1 MKAKQNFLGVAA
13 RTGLLGG
20 AIALYLCLVGM
31 VEVFSKRDLIQDGIN
46 LGYFILL
53 LTAVAMA
60 YVAARQV
67 ATLSPERK
75 PFQILLAGLIAGALT
90 GAILTALVLVGS
102 VFDLRQIF
110 ITASPTLYSLLTLG
124 KGVDYA
130 WLPIPILAVTG
141 LLGSAFLLLPQRVA
155 RPVLMGLIVTV
166 FVALFSGLIGVIMI
180 NQGGPI
186 AKLAKYIFGKTGIT
200 REGAIILF
208 VAVTAFEAF
217 WDAKGTAI
225 QGRYGKMPKT
235 SRYTLRGILL
245 VLLVIILAGLP
256 KVSGPFVSQ
265 VIVLIGLYILMGLG
279 LNITLGFAGL
289 LDLGFV
295 AFFAIG
301 AYTMGILTSYG
312 QFGLQH
318 VSFWVALPIA
328 VLVAMGAGFVLGL
341 PVLGIRGDYLAI
353 ATLGF
358 GEIVRILA
366 GSDSLATYFGGPQG
380 IIGIQKPCIGTLG
393 PFLGVDIPR
402 VCNGIEL
409 GGPQKLYFLTVIAA
423 VFVAFLAWRLHGSR
437 LGRAWMAIREDED
450 VAEALG
456 INLIQT
462 KIMAYMLGAAF
473 AGFGG
478 AIFAVLI
485 GSIFASSM
493 QLLVSI
499 NVVALIIVGG
509 MGSIPG
515 VIVGA
520 FALVGL
526 PELLREVSE
535 YRYLFYGAALIAM
548 MLAKPEGLWPS
559 QTTKR
564 ELHHIEPETEGELV
578 VLEESNVP

>member
-1 MKAKQNFLGVAA
+1 
-13 RTGLLGG
+13 
-20 AIALYLCLVGM
+20 
-31 VEVFSKRDLIQDGIN
+31 
-46 LGYFILL
+46 
-53 LTAVAMA
+53 
-60 YVAARQV
+60 
-67 ATLSPERK
+67 LS
-75 PFQILLAGLIAGALT
+75 GLIAGALT
-90 GAILTALVLVGS
+90 GAALTALVLIGS
-102 VFDLRQIF
+102 VVDLRKIF
-110 ITASPTLYSLLTLG
+110 VTASPVLYSLLTLG

-130 WLPIPILAVTG
+130 WIPIPILAVTG
-141 LLGSAFLLLPQRVA
+141 LLGSGFVLLPRRVA
-155 RPVLMGLIVTV
+155 RPVLLGLSVTIL
-166 FVALFSGLIGVIMI
+166 VALFSGLIGVIMI

-186 AKLAKYIFGKTGIT
+186 AQLARFIFGITGIT
-200 REGAIILF
+200 LQGAILLF
-208 VAVTAFEAF
+208 LAVSVFDAF
-217 WDAKGTAI
+217 WNARGTAI
-225 QGRYGKMPKT
+225 EARYGRLPKT

-245 VLLVIILAGLP
+245 ALLVIIIASLP
-256 KVSGPFVSQ
+256 RVSGPFVSQ

-301 AYTMGILTSYG
+301 AYTMGLLSSYG

-318 VSFWVALPIA
+318 ISFWVALPIS
-328 VLVAMGAGFVLGL
+328 VLAAMGAGFVLGL

-358 GEIVRILA
+358 GEIVRLMA
-366 GSDSLATYFGGPQG
+366 GSDFLAPYFGGPQG
-380 IIGIQKPCIGTLG
+380 IVGIQKPCLGFLG
-393 PFLGVDIPR
+393 PFIRVDVPR

-409 GGPQKLYFLTVIAA
+409 GGPQKIYFIAILA
-423 VFVAFLAWRLHGSR
+423 AFLVGFVAWRLRGSR

-456 INLIQT
+456 VNLIQT
-462 KIMAYMLGAAF
+462 KIMAYVLGAAF

-478 AIFAVLI
+478 AIFSVLI

-493 QLLVSI
+493 QLIVSI
-499 NVVALIIVGG
+499 NVVSLIIVGG

-535 YRYLFYGAALIAM
+535 YRFLFYGAALITM
-548 MLAKPEGLWPS
+548 MVARPEGLWPAA
-559 QTTKR
+559 TVKR
-564 ELHHIEPETEGELV
+564 ELHHVEPEVEAELT
-578 VLEESNVP
+578 VLEETNVP

>member
-1 MKAKQNFLGVAA
+1 MKKQSFLWTAT
-13 RTGLLGG
+13 RNGLLGG

-31 VEVFSKRDLIQDGIN
+31 VEVFSTRDLIQGVIN

-53 LTAVAMA
+53 LTAAAMG
-60 YVAARQV
+60 YVAGSQTAKLTR
-67 ATLSPERK
+67 ERE
-75 PFQILLAGLIAGALT
+75 PLRILLAGLIAGALT
-90 GAILTALVLVGS
+90 GATLTALVLIGS
-102 VFDLRQIF
+102 VFDLRKIF
-110 ITASPTLYSLLTLG
+110 ITASPALYSLLTLG

-130 WLPIPILAVTG
+130 WIPIPILAITG
-141 LLGSAFLLLPQRVA
+141 LVGSGFLLLPRRVA
-155 RPVLMGLIVTV
+155 RPVGMGLAVTV
-166 FVALFSGLIGVIMI
+166 LVALFSGLIGVIMI

-186 AKLAKYIFGKTGIT
+186 ARLAKFIFGSTGIT
-200 REGAIILF
+200 AQGAVLLF
-208 VAVTAFEAF
+208 VAVAGFEAF
-217 WDAKGTAI
+217 WDARGKNVQA
-225 QGRYGKMPKT
+225 RYGKMPKN

-245 VLLVIILAGLP
+245 VLLVVVIASLP

-301 AYTMGILTSYG
+301 AYTTALLTSYG
-312 QFGLQH
+312 QYGLQH
-318 VSFWVALPIA
+318 ISFWVALPISI
-328 VLVAMGAGFVLGL
+328 LVAMGAGFFLGL

-358 GEIVRILA
+358 GEIVRLMA
-366 GSDSLATYFGGPQG
+366 GSDFLAPHFGGPQG
-380 IIGIQKPCIGTLG
+380 IIGIQKPCIGILG
-393 PFLGVDIPR
+393 PFIKVGVPQ

-409 GGPQKLYFLTVIAA
+409 GGPQKIFFIAVIAA
-423 VFVAFLAWRLHGSR
+423 AIVGFVAWRLRSSR

-462 KIMAYMLGAAF
+462 KLMAYMLGAAF

-478 AIFAVLI
+478 SIFAVLI

-493 QLLVSI
+493 SLIVSI

-535 YRYLFYGAALIAM
+535 YRFLFYGAALITM
-548 MLAKPEGLWPS
+548 MLARPEGLWPAKS
-559 QTTKR
+559 VER
-564 ELHHIEPETEGELV
+564 ELHHEEPELEGELSMM
-578 VLEESNVP
+578 EESNAP